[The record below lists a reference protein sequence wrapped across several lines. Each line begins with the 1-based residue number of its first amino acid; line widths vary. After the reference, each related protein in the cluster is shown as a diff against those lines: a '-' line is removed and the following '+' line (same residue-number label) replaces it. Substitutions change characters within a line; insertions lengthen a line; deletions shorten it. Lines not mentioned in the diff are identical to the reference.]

1 MTITD
6 VRVKPIIS
14 KNSKLRAIASI
25 TIEEDFVVH
34 DVKLI
39 QNAADDFFIAMPSK
53 KDKEGNYRD
62 VAHPIKTSTR
72 EHIQAIIVQKYHEV
86 MAAEAAM
93 TADPELSA

>member
-53 KDKEGNYRD
+53 KDKEGTYRD

-72 EHIQAIIVQKYHEV
+72 EYIQKLIIEKYHEV
-86 MAAEAAM
+86 MAAEPEAA
-93 TADPELSA
+93 PVV